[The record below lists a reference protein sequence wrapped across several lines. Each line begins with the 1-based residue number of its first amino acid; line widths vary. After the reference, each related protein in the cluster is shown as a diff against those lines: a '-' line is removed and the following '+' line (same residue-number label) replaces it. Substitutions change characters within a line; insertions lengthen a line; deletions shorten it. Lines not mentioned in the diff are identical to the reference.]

1 MSEPNVSIRSSTRT
15 RTDTKKK
22 TKKNQLPI
30 GIALFSGMIAFG
42 IYLST
47 ISAKLALFWITG
59 SCFGF
64 ILQKTRFC
72 FTASMRD
79 PYLTGSTS
87 ITRAVLIAFAFTSIA
102 FTAIKYGAY
111 VKGLPIPGQ
120 SYIVPISLAT
130 AAGAFMFGIG
140 MVIAGGCASGTLM
153 RVGEGFGMQFLSL
166 FFFLVGSLWGAHDF
180 GWWKLN
186 FMLKGPKIFLPD
198 IFGWAGA
205 LTIQL
210 LVIAALYIAADKWEN
225 RKLNSDQNN

>member
-1 MSEPNVSIRSSTRT
+1 MSEPTVSVRPSSRAK
-15 RTDTKKK
+15 TDTKKK

-30 GIALFSGMIAFG
+30 GIAVFAAMIAFG

-47 ISAKLALFWITG
+47 ITPKLALFWILG
-59 SCFGF
+59 CCFGF
-64 ILQKTRFC
+64 ILQKSRFC

-79 PYLTGSTS
+79 PSLTGSTS
-87 ITRAVLIAFAFTSIA
+87 VTRAVLIAFAFTSIA
-102 FTAIKYGAY
+102 FTAIKYGAF

-130 AAGAFMFGIG
+130 AVGAFLFGIG

-153 RVGEGFGMQFLSL
+153 RVGEGFGMQLLSL
-166 FFFLVGSLWGAHDF
+166 FFFVVGSLWGAHDF

-186 FMLKGPKIFLPD
+186 FMLKAPKIFMPD

-205 LTIQL
+205 IFVQL

-225 RKLNSDQNN
+225 RKLNADQNH